1 MIRKPLHVKRFRK
14 ALEKWTG
21 QTGTPGSGTSTRETA
36 TAACTQQADQRVDE
50 RSAETADIRADMHHA
65 IDRRDVAQVRQCMQA
80 EPQLKK
86 WLHPL
91 TKESAMHRAV
101 TTNAFKAFGLL
112 LSQKCKFKNARE
124 GDCLQELNNLQ
135 QSELAR
141 QRYFVAGYERS
152 YVSVLKGRSTSVA
165 ECADFPIILDDVY
178 RSLDSN
184 DLLKPVL
191 KVASMAPHLSIRFD
205 FERIHT
211 QCMVGGYRT
220 NLGMTEPE
228 KQGVFIGATGLH
240 GERTDATERRT
251 KEVEGT
257 LVHELC
263 HLALNLVYGNEG
275 KPYLCTDESRKEHY
289 AGILED
295 ARGRQHGL
303 HDILKWAFHG
313 NDEAELI
320 VRIPHILALCPTEG
334 NTILEEQVPRLFQFF
349 KQHVVED
356 MTQYIQDGC
365 LGRETEVIR
374 EENGKLGRAS
384 STEELGIEFVARLDD
399 CVMRRDPPVVLVA
412 SNLTFLE
419 VMVNDLVRS
428 ARVPYLFLGT
438 SQWGDRTYDI
448 LLANKCSFLLLS
460 CEGRENLRIILNLSK
475 ELLDVTGTKTI
486 LLTSKQNLQHCLQGI
501 KESMLHD
508 IKIYM
513 DTVHKASFENVTG
526 KCKNKIIERS
536 RIALQSPNQQLFIKD
551 MLDIDS
557 FSKTCQEETL
567 LTLCREGVLY
577 FGPELK
583 ELREDVSV
591 CYINQRCS
599 RSVEV
604 DLRKIRD
611 RPKDDAFAFLGC
623 SEETL
628 QSSLPKGLAV
638 KRMSI
643 LDSFEQIVLLEK
655 DSDYD
660 RLLLTQHFR
669 GKTVHLLEFHEG
681 RYVWKKSNGAVS
693 HLPMTGIEIHSAN
706 FLLEVREKVLV
717 ISGDPGSGKTV
728 LATRLCT
735 EIKKEDEKAW
745 VLYVSTYPKRQEA
758 MKLLNEETGG
768 INVKQFAKLCCVQT
782 SGQEFELF
790 QQTVTEGS
798 PFHVWVIFDA
808 LDEILEVTRKYIL
821 EFTKVLAQEKVRKI
835 LIFTR
840 TVCRIA
846 IQDQMHL
853 VPFDMAAFSAEER
866 DEFLEKYQ
874 KSLQNPMTDRKTV
887 KSTINYLKE
896 KHSSLLGNP
905 LILRMVAEVEQG
917 EASDPE
923 YCELVQ
929 PMYSSQDCFTLLS
942 LYRLFVEYKYLLYR
956 IEKKKEDRTRA
967 ANEDDD
973 DTLKPIFQN
982 NHALLA
988 LKSLLP
994 EDVLKELVSESEYD
1008 DLKSKGRLI
1017 MAVKENKLKQGIIL
1031 CLTNDAPHFVHHS
1044 FAEFFAADLI
1054 FKRVKEANARGDVRV
1069 ALIISGLYGES
1080 SYVGMLTFLD
1090 GFAAERHAMQSNI
1103 MNNDIGGVI
1112 VEAAL
1117 EHAYT
1122 QDALG
1127 RTPLHV
1133 AALHANQF
1141 ILNYLSI
1148 DEAMTQ
1154 EDMLGMTPLMYAD
1167 KIRAWERLDAFCA
1180 HSGGL
1185 AINWFVQLPTT
1196 VENITSER
1204 DFDRS
1209 VLGEV
1214 LYERCKELLS
1224 VLLREF
1230 CNSQMCSSET
1240 CIERAP
1246 RYLKENVSSAAD
1258 AAHTPVNIDRITDD
1272 GQRTPLHISIIFGD
1286 TDIVRL
1292 LLPYSS
1298 PAVSY
1303 LCTVSA
1309 LFGRTDILRLL
1320 LPFASS
1326 PSDWYTTENRPEGF
1340 PLPVVCLKNIDVVEL
1355 LLPHFLTRSPFLEE
1369 LLYSSILHRY
1379 DGVTKAIL
1387 PNSDASDR
1395 HTHQDTASLYASV
1408 RSGCL
1413 ETVRLMLPYTGL
1425 DAWDKHGIAALCMG
1439 MDDNDSLN
1447 KSLARREPQLDD
1459 TEDKTLSN
1467 HDVGISKLLLLHLNI
1482 DSVNIDGGI
1491 ALRIGMKYRKHSAT
1505 FKLLLPH
1512 LSLASGIISEAKY
1525 SRYAAKTGEQDIL
1538 RYLIPNTPINTPDEN
1553 GHTPLLYCFLNGYL
1567 KAAKLLLPLT
1577 VIDDLLNKPLRVSAC
1592 LNHCEFVELVLPHSF
1607 KSSTVTVLLDAVDMS
1622 DADTNCYTK
1631 LLLPHVDVDVRAVE
1645 EKTAWCKSVYRGNWA
1660 SVQLFLPYTE
1670 RSDGAVSQSTAL
1682 LLHACKRS
1690 TATREPSKSKNK
1702 RNGEMS
1708 VGDVKI
1714 LKLLLLDMNLNG
1726 ADANRALSLAQSVT
1740 NIHAMKL
1747 LRPHA
1752 SVSKHMLPHSSFS
1765 SPSISVAEFINSVV
1779 NSEEDQ
1785 DILRSLTPNT
1795 PINTPDENGYTPLLY
1810 CCLNGYLRAAK
1821 LLLPLTVLDS
1831 VRDTPFFVSASLNK
1845 CEFVELLL
1853 PHCFKR
1859 SSEIG
1864 FLAAVKNRHGD
1875 ATKLLLPHVDA
1886 NDRKW
1891 RATASSKC
1899 VEGGGWASVRLFLPY
1914 TEARD
1919 RENGLQRSLQL
1930 IALKQAIATMYS
1942 SRADVTTL
1950 REEND
1955 EDINI
1960 SKLLLLHSSLGITDE
1975 SGLSR

>member
-1 MIRKPLHVKRFRK
+1 MSRKPLHVKRFRK
-14 ALEKWTG
+14 ALERWTG
-21 QTGTPGSGTSTRETA
+21 QAGTLGSGTSTRETTT
-36 TAACTQQADQRVDE
+36 TALTEQAGPQLDE
-50 RSAETADIRADMHHA
+50 GSPETADIRADMHHA
-65 IDRRDVAQVRQCMQA
+65 IDMRDIAQVRECLRGV
-80 EPQLKK
+80 PQLKL
-86 WLHPL
+86 WLHPR

-101 TTNAFKAFGLL
+101 KKNSFKSFGLL
-112 LSQKCKFKNARE
+112 LSQKCEFKNDTE
-124 GDCLQELNNLQ
+124 GDCLEHLNPLQ

-141 QRYFVAGYERS
+141 QRYFVAGYEGS
-152 YVSVLKGRSTSVA
+152 YISVLKGKSTSVA
-165 ECADFPIILDDVY
+165 DCAGFQGILNDMY

-191 KVASMAPHLSIRFD
+191 KVASMAPHLNILFD
-205 FERIHT
+205 FQREHT
-211 QCMVGGYRT
+211 QCMVGGCRT

-228 KQGVFIGATGLH
+228 KESVFIGAKGLD
-240 GERTDATERRT
+240 GEPTDATKRRT

-257 LVHELC
+257 LIHELC
-263 HLALNLVYGNEG
+263 HLALNLVYGNG
-275 KPYLCTDESRKEHY
+275 AKPYLCTDGNRRQHY
-289 AGILED
+289 ASILED
-295 ARGRQHGL
+295 ASDRQHGL
-303 HDILKWAFHG
+303 HEIIRWAFQENG
-313 NDEAELI
+313 EAELI

-349 KQHVVED
+349 KQHIVED
-356 MTQYIQDGC
+356 MTRYIQDGC
-365 LGRETEVIR
+365 LGRETEVIS
-374 EENGKLGRAS
+374 EENGKLGKAS
-384 STEELGIEFVARLDD
+384 STEKLGIEFMARIDD
-399 CVMRRDPPVVLVA
+399 CILLRDPPIVLVA

-428 ARVPYLFLGT
+428 ARVPYLFLEA
-438 SQWGDRTYDI
+438 SQWGERTRDVLI
-448 LLANKCSFLLLS
+448 FNKCSFLLLS
-460 CEGRENLRIILNLSK
+460 CEGKGELRVILNFSK
-475 ELLDVTGTKTI
+475 ELHDVTGMKII
-486 LLTSKQNLQHCLQGI
+486 LLTSKDNLQHCLQTM
-501 KESMLHD
+501 KKSMLCD
-508 IKIYM
+508 IKIYL
-513 DTVHKASFENVTG
+513 DTVHTATFENVTD
-526 KCKNKIIERS
+526 KCKNKIIKRS
-536 RIALQSPNQQLFIKD
+536 RMALQSSNQQFFIRNI
-551 MLDIDS
+551 LNIDR
-557 FSKTCQEETL
+557 FSKTCQEETF

-583 ELREDVSV
+583 ELQEDVSE
-591 CYINQRCS
+591 CYINQKCG

-604 DLRKIRD
+604 DLSKLMERR
-611 RPKDDAFAFLGC
+611 RDDAFAFLGC
-623 SEETL
+623 SKETL
-628 QSSLPKGLAV
+628 QSFLPKGLAV

-643 LDSFEQIVLLEK
+643 VDSFEQIVLMEQ

-660 RLLLTQHFR
+660 RLVATEHYK
-669 GKTVHLLEFHEG
+669 GKTVHLFEFCEG
-681 RYVWKKSNGAVS
+681 RCRWKRSNGALS
-693 HLPMTGIEIHSAN
+693 HLPMTGKEIHSARI
-706 FLLEVREKVLV
+706 LLRVSENVLV
-717 ISGDPGSGKTV
+717 VSGDPGAGKTV

-735 EIKKEDEKAW
+735 EIKKADKKAW

-768 INVKQFAKLCCVQT
+768 INFKQFAKLCCVKT

-808 LDEILEVTRKYIL
+808 LDETLEMTRKYIL
-821 EFTKVLAQEKVRKI
+821 EFTKVLARDKLSKI

-840 TVCRIA
+840 TICRNA
-846 IQDQMHL
+846 IQDEMHL
-853 VPFDMAAFSAEER
+853 VPFDMAAFSEEEQ
-866 DEFLEKYQ
+866 DEFLQKYQ
-874 KSLQNPMTDRKTV
+874 QSLQNPMTDKKTF
-887 KSTINYLKE
+887 KSILNCVKE
-896 KHSSLLGNP
+896 KDSSLLGNP
-905 LILRMVAEVEQG
+905 LILRMVAEVDQG
-917 EASDPE
+917 EASDPD

-929 PMYSSQDCFTLLS
+929 SMYSSQDCFTLLS

-956 IEKKKEDRTRA
+956 IEKKKEDRMRA

-973 DTLKPIFQN
+973 ETLKPIFQG

-988 LKSLLP
+988 LKLLLP
-994 EDVLKELVSESEYD
+994 EDALRELVSESECN
-1008 DLKSKGRLI
+1008 DLKTKGRLI
-1017 MAVKENKLKQGIIL
+1017 TAVKENKLKQGIIV
-1031 CLTNDAPHFVHHS
+1031 CLTNDTPQFVHHS

-1069 ALIISGLYGES
+1069 ARIVSGLYGES

-1090 GFAAERHAMQSNI
+1090 GFAAERHAMQSSI

-1112 VEAAL
+1112 VEAAM
-1117 EHAYT
+1117 EHAYS
-1122 QDALG
+1122 QDALE

-1148 DEAMTQ
+1148 DEVLTQ
-1154 EDMLGMTPLMYAD
+1154 QDMLGMTPLMYAD
-1167 KIRAWERLDAFCA
+1167 KIHAWERLDAFCA
-1180 HSGGL
+1180 RSGGL

-1258 AAHTPVNIDRITDD
+1258 VAHTPVNIDRITDD

-1303 LCTVSA
+1303 MCTVSA
-1309 LFGRTDILRLL
+1309 LFGHTNILRLL

-1340 PLPVVCLKNIDVVEL
+1340 PLPVACLENIDVVEL

-1387 PNSDASDR
+1387 PNSDARDR

-1408 RSGCL
+1408 RCGCL
-1413 ETVRLMLPYTGL
+1413 ETVRLMLPYIGL
-1425 DAWDKHGIAALCMG
+1425 DAWDKHGITALCMG

-1467 HDVGISKLLLLHLNI
+1467 HDIAITKLLLLHLNI

-1491 ALRIGMKYRKHSAT
+1491 ALRIGMKYRKHSST

-1512 LSLASGIISEAKY
+1512 LSLASRIISEAKY
-1525 SRYAAKTGEQDIL
+1525 SRYTAKTGEQDIL

-1577 VIDDLLNKPLRVSAC
+1577 VIDDLLNKPLRVSVR
-1592 LNHCEFVELVLPHSF
+1592 LNYCEFVELVLPHSF

-1631 LLLPHVDVDVRAVE
+1631 LLLPHVDVDIRAVE

-1702 RNGEMS
+1702 RNVEMS

-1714 LKLLLLDMNLNG
+1714 LKLLLLDMNLNS

-1752 SVSKHMLPHSSFS
+1752 SVSKHMLPQSSFCS
-1765 SPSISVAEFINSVV
+1765 SISVAEFINSVV

-1785 DILRSLTPNT
+1785 DILRSLIPNT

-1821 LLLPLTVLDS
+1821 ILLPLTVLDS
-1831 VRDTPFFVSASLNK
+1831 VKDTPFFVSASLNK

-1930 IALKQAIATMYS
+1930 RALKQAIASIYS
-1942 SRADVTTL
+1942 SRADVATL

-1960 SKLLLLHSSLGITDE
+1960 SKLLLLHSSLSIADE
-1975 SGLSR
+1975 PGLSR